1 MSPKG
6 FDEVLNNMISENVIE
21 FVDGAKS
28 SLIRTLSTLV
38 VQSETAIIPERTF
51 KQPQTPKR
59 PLKLVV
65 NASLKAQCLVKK
77 KNFLKETEIFRNFS
91 KSVGKRFRKLDNVL
105 ADIS

>member
-38 VQSETAIIPERTF
+38 VQSETAIIPESQKTPECTF

-77 KNFLKETEIFRNFS
+77 K
-91 KSVGKRFRKLDNVL
+91 
-105 ADIS
+105 IS

>member
-77 KNFLKETEIFRNFS
+77 KKIPEGDRNFS
-91 KSVGKRFRKLDNVL
+91 KLQQICWKK
-105 ADIS
+105 I